1 MSDNKNPRRKKAGN
15 VKYRKQSAKLER
27 KLAGL
32 FVAVVL
38 VLLCLLIRISYINAM
53 SGDRYTKQV
62 LSQSQSGYSSEV
74 LAYKRGDILDRNGT
88 VLASSEKTYNVI
100 LDCKVVNSDND
111 FVGPTIDA
119 LAKSL
124 GLDAAEITKRL
135 TDDKTKNSQYQVV
148 KKHISIEERQA
159 FYDYKSGVNE
169 TLSEDEQKQRKQIH
183 GVWFEEEYVRRY
195 PLNSLA
201 CDVIG
206 FTYDGETADWGI
218 EGYYNST
225 LNGVDGRRFGYWGD
239 ENADELSQTVINP
252 VDGDTVI
259 TTLDANIQKMIED
272 EIVKFNEIYRGG
284 PYSSTKGAENIGIV
298 VMNPNDGSVLAM
310 ASSDPY
316 NLNNPRDLSPFFTQ
330 DAIDAMSDDQKLTN
344 LQQIWR
350 NFCISD
356 TYEPGSVFKPITMSA
371 ALEDGTLSGNE
382 TFVCDGSEVV
392 SGTRIKCA
400 EEAGHGEETV
410 PQVIANSCN
419 DAIMQ
424 ISSAMGVSEFCK
436 YQRIFN
442 FGSRTGI
449 DLSGEAGGILYTQD
463 TMGSVDLATNSF
475 GQGFECTMIQEAA
488 AISSIVNGGYYY
500 QPHVVSRIVSSS
512 GSTKKVNNGIL
523 KAQTIASDNAAKI
536 RSYMKLAV
544 DEGGCGYAKVN
555 GYSMG
560 GKTGTA
566 QKIPRADGKYLV
578 SFIGFAPY
586 ENPQIVLYVVVDE
599 PNATQ
604 QADNRYAQWIA
615 KDLLTEILPYMN
627 IYPDEELLPANEI
640 LNSTLENSLSTE
652 AEADT
657 VADTNVP
664 EVMGSEDAANTQGGN
679 TFLDDGI
686 TNEEAG
692 FAD

>member
-1 MSDNKNPRRKKAGN
+1 MSEKKNLRRKKAGN
-15 VKYRKQSAKLER
+15 VKYRKQGAKLRR

-88 VLASSEKTYNVI
+88 VLAASEKTYNVI

-119 LAKSL
+119 LARSL
-124 GLDAAEITKRL
+124 ELDAAEITKKL
-135 TDDKTKNSQYQVV
+135 TDEKTRNSQYQVV
-148 KKHISIEERQA
+148 KKNISIEERQA
-159 FYDYKSGVNE
+159 FYDYKSGANE

-195 PLNSLA
+195 PMNSLA

-259 TTLDANIQKMIED
+259 TTLDANIQKMVED

-298 VMNPNDGSVLAM
+298 AMNPNDGSVLAM

-330 DAIDAMSDDQKLTN
+330 DAIDAMSDDQRLTN

-382 TFVCDGSEVV
+382 MFVCDGSEVV

-410 PQVIANSCN
+410 AQVIANSCN

-424 ISSAMGVSEFCK
+424 ISSSMGVSEFCK

-488 AISSIVNGGYYY
+488 A
-500 QPHVVSRIVSSS
+500 
-512 GSTKKVNNGIL
+512 
-523 KAQTIASDNAAKI
+523 
-536 RSYMKLAV
+536 
-544 DEGGCGYAKVN
+544 
-555 GYSMG
+555 
-560 GKTGTA
+560 
-566 QKIPRADGKYLV
+566 
-578 SFIGFAPY
+578 
-586 ENPQIVLYVVVDE
+586 
-599 PNATQ
+599 
-604 QADNRYAQWIA
+604 
-615 KDLLTEILPYMN
+615 
-627 IYPDEELLPANEI
+627 
-640 LNSTLENSLSTE
+640 
-652 AEADT
+652 
-657 VADTNVP
+657 
-664 EVMGSEDAANTQGGN
+664 
-679 TFLDDGI
+679 
-686 TNEEAG
+686 
-692 FAD
+692 